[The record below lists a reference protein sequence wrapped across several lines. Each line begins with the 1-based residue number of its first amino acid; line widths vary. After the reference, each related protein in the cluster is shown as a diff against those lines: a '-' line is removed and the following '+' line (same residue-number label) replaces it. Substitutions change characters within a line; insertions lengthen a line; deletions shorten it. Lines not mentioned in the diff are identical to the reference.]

1 MFNAYSKGTRLI
13 ITLGN
18 TKGGVGKSTV
28 AVNLALARVLSNH
41 RVWLIDADL
50 QASTA
55 MVMAMRA
62 GRGRPM
68 PEHSQCAE
76 GAKLVDQVAEKAG
89 QFDDTVIDV
98 GGRDS
103 TALRAALAV
112 SDMVLVPFAPRSIDV
127 WALQDMNNLVKEARK
142 LQPQLKALG
151 FLSMADIQGQDNRDA
166 AAALADYPELLLLD
180 APIRR
185 RKSIANAVSEG
196 LSVLEYEPADAK
208 ARQEINNFYQC
219 VFNIH

>member
-1 MFNAYSKGTRLI
+1 
-13 ITLGN
+13 
-18 TKGGVGKSTV
+18 
-28 AVNLALARVLSNH
+28 
-41 RVWLIDADL
+41 
-50 QASTA
+50 
-55 MVMAMRA
+55 
-62 GRGRPM
+62 M

-112 SDMVLVPFAPRSIDV
+112 SDVVLVPFAPRSIDV

-142 LQPQLKALG
+142 LQPQLKAFG

-166 AAALADYPELLLLD
+166 AAALADYPELRLLD

-219 VFNIH
+219 VFNTH